1 MQVDIVGRIRN
12 LQLPVTQPLIPL
24 FECLVNS
31 IEAIEDASVT
41 DGRIDVYLA
50 REARQVALAGNEE
63 TALAAIRD
71 ITIVDNGAGFHDG
84 NVRAF
89 FMSDSTRKVN
99 RGNKGIGRFTWL
111 KVFREAAID
120 STYSSDDELWM
131 RRTFKFVVTTDG
143 VEGEVVDEPELKE
156 HRTSVKLTGLRAEY
170 EKHFPKSLET
180 IAHKVIDHLLIQLVG
195 GRCPQITL
203 HDTDGQSCNLN
214 HIFAEEAKER
224 AQDVTFQL
232 KGHDFKVTVLR
243 YQSSAVKSH
252 TISYCAN
259 QREVLEWKASKA
271 IPDLQGRL
279 TDDLGEQFVF
289 RTYVASPYLDARVSS
304 ERTAFMFMHEADL
317 NFPEEL
323 TREELD
329 TEVVKALKQVAEPY
343 TTQLREEKRQVIEE
357 FIQHDAPQYRFQ
369 LQDRYRERLE
379 RIPTNISRDQLD
391 VELYK
396 AQKDIEIEHRQRAA
410 EIKKVP
416 LDTAAVSPEYS
427 ALYKQYLDEE
437 NELGKAALAKYVVHR
452 RTILEMLDTA
462 LKVQDSGSYT
472 REDFVHN
479 LIYPMQADSEDV
491 EFSRQNLWV
500 VDERLAYHSYLASDL
515 PMRSLKAVNATGGD
529 EPDLAI
535 FNTARAFSETKSPY
549 QSVVIVEFKRPE
561 RNEYPAKDENPVEQV
576 LRYVRKIKEGTA
588 KDKDGKTIN
597 VGAIPF
603 YAYILCS
610 LTPRIKAIADNH
622 DFVKTPDNEGYFRY
636 HQSAG
641 CYIEIVSYD
650 KVLNDAKKRN
660 RAFFERLQIP
670 MN

>member
-31 IEAIEDASVT
+31 IEAIEDAGVS
-41 DGRIDVYLA
+41 DGRIDVYLE

-63 TALAAIRD
+63 TTLAAIRD
-71 ITIVDNGAGFHDG
+71 VTVVDNGAGFNDG

-89 FMSDSTRKVN
+89 FLSDSTRKVT

-120 STYSSDDELWM
+120 STYLQDEGEWM
-131 RRTFKFVVTTDG
+131 RRTFRFVVTTEG
-143 VEGEVVDEPELKE
+143 VEGEEVNEAQSQER
-156 HRTSVKLTGLRAEY
+156 RTSVKLAGLRAEY

-180 IAHKVIDHLLIQLVG
+180 IAHKVIDHLLIHFVG
-195 GRCPQITL
+195 GKCPQITL
-203 HDTDGQSCNLN
+203 HDADGQSCSLN
-214 HIFAEEAKER
+214 HIFAEEAKAR
-224 AQDVTFQL
+224 AQEVTFEL
-232 KGHDFKVTVLR
+232 KGHQFKVTVLR
-243 YQSSAVKSH
+243 YQSGAVKNH

-279 TDDLGEQFVF
+279 TDDQGEQFVF
-289 RTYVASPYLDARVSS
+289 RTYVAGPYLDAKVSS
-304 ERTAFMFMHEADL
+304 ERTAFMFMQEADL
-317 NFPEEL
+317 NFPEEM

-329 TEVVKALKQVAEPY
+329 AEVVQALKEVAEPY
-343 TTQLREEKRQVIEE
+343 TSQVREEKRQAIED
-357 FIQHDAPQYRFQ
+357 FIQKDAPQYRFQ

-379 RIPTNISRDQLD
+379 RIPANISRDQLD

-396 AQKDIEIEHRQRAA
+396 TQKDIELEHRQRAA
-410 EIKKVP
+410 VIKKGP
-416 LDTAAVSPEYS
+416 LETAAGSPEYA
-427 ALYKQYLDEE
+427 ALYMQYLDEE

-452 RTILEMLDTA
+452 RTILEMLETA
-462 LKVQDSGSYT
+462 LTLQESGSYA
-472 REDFVHN
+472 REDLVHS
-479 LIYPMQADSEDV
+479 LIYPMRTDSDDV

-515 PMRSLKAVNATGGD
+515 PMARLKAVNAVGGD

-597 VGAIPF
+597 VGSIPF

-622 DFVKTPDNEGYFRY
+622 DFIKTPDNEGYFRY

>member
-31 IEAIEDASVT
+31 IEAIEDGGIK
-41 DGRIDVYLA
+41 DGRIDVHFERDVRQASLA
-50 REARQVALAGNEE
+50 VSEEGCLAP
-63 TALAAIRD
+63 IRD
-71 ITIVDNGAGFHDG
+71 VTVVDNGSGFNDV
-84 NVRAF
+84 NVKAF
-89 FMSDSTRKVN
+89 FLSDSTRKAN

-111 KVFREAAID
+111 KVFNQAAIE
-120 STYSSDDELWM
+120 SIYRQDDLWM
-131 RRTFKFVVTTDG
+131 RRSFLFVLTTEG
-143 VEGEVVDEPELKE
+143 VEDDKVNEAASKE
-156 HRTSVKLTGLRAEY
+156 RLTTVKLSGLRPEY

-180 IAHKVIDHLLIQLVG
+180 IAHKIIDHLLIHFVG
-195 GRCPQITL
+195 GICPQITL
-203 HDTDGQSCNLN
+203 HDSDGHSCSLN
-214 HIFAEEAKER
+214 HLFAEEAKER
-224 AQDVTFQL
+224 AQNVTFSL

-243 YQSSAVKSH
+243 YQSSAAKNH

-259 QREVLEWKASKA
+259 QREVFDWKASRA

-279 TDDLGEQFVF
+279 TDAQGEQFVF
-289 RTYVASPYLDARVSS
+289 RTYVSGSYLDAKVNS
-304 ERTAFMFMHEADL
+304 ERTAFMFLQEADL
-317 NFPEEL
+317 DFPGEM

-329 TEVVKALKQVAEPY
+329 AEVVLALRQVAEPY
-343 TTQLREEKRQVIEE
+343 TTLLREEKRQVIET
-357 FIQHDAPQYRFQ
+357 FIQQDAPQYRFQ
-369 LQDRYRERLE
+369 LQERYRDRLE
-379 RIPTNISRDQLD
+379 RIPANISKDQLD
-391 VELYK
+391 IELYK
-396 AQKDIEIEHRQRAA
+396 AQKDIELDHRQRAA
-410 EIKKVP
+410 DIKKVP
-416 LDTAAVSPEYS
+416 LETAVGSPEYA
-427 ALYKQYLDEE
+427 ALYEQYLDEE

-452 RTILEMLDTA
+452 RTILEMLESA
-462 LKVQDSGSYT
+462 LKVQESGEYA
-472 REDFVHN
+472 REDLVHS
-479 LIYPMQADSEDV
+479 LIYPMRADSEEV

-515 PMRSLKAVNATGGD
+515 PMTRLKAVNATGGD

-561 RNEYPAKDENPVEQV
+561 RNEYPQKEEGPVDQV
-576 LRYVRKIKEGTA
+576 LRYVRKIKDGQA
-588 KDKDGKTIN
+588 KDKDGCTIN
-597 VGAIPF
+597 VGQVPF

-622 DFVKTPDNEGYFRY
+622 DFVKTPDNEGYFKY
-636 HQSAG
+636 HQSLG

-670 MN
+670 IC

>member
-31 IEAIEDASVT
+31 IEAIEDAGVSN
-41 DGRIDVYLA
+41 GRIDVHFA
-50 REARQVALAGNEE
+50 REARQVALPGNDE
-63 TALAAIRD
+63 TSLAAIRD
-71 ITIVDNGAGFHDG
+71 ITIVDNGAGFHDS

-131 RRTFKFVVTTDG
+131 RRKFRFVVTTDG
-143 VEGEVVDEPELKE
+143 VEGEVVDYAEVKE
-156 HRTSVKLTGLRAEY
+156 RRTSVKLTGLRAEY

-180 IAHKVIDHLLIQLVG
+180 IAHKVIDHLLIHLVG
-195 GRCPQITL
+195 GQCPQITL
-203 HDTDGQSCNLN
+203 HDIDGQSCNLN

-224 AQDVTFQL
+224 AQEVMFQL

-243 YQSSAVKSH
+243 YQSSAAKNH

-279 TDDLGEQFVF
+279 TDDQGEQFVF
-289 RTYVASPYLDARVSS
+289 RTYVAGPYLDAKVSS
-304 ERTAFMFMHEADL
+304 ERTAFMFMQEADL
-317 NFPEEL
+317 NFPEEM

-329 TEVVKALKQVAEPY
+329 AEVVKALKQVAEPY
-343 TTQLREEKRQVIEE
+343 TTQLREEKRQVIEA
-357 FIQHDAPQYRFQ
+357 FIQRDAPQYRFQ
-369 LQDRYRERLE
+369 LQDRYRARLE
-379 RIPTNISRDQLD
+379 RIPANISRDQLD

-396 AQKDIEIEHRQRAA
+396 AQKDIELEHRQRAA

-416 LDTAAVSPEYS
+416 LDTVAGSPEYS

-462 LKVQDSGSYT
+462 LKVQDSGSYA
-472 REDFVHN
+472 REDLVHS

-515 PMRSLKAVNATGGD
+515 PMRSMKAVNATGGD

-597 VGAIPF
+597 VGSIPF

-610 LTPRIKAIADNH
+610 LTPRIKSIADNH
-622 DFVKTPDNEGYFRY
+622 DFVRTPDNEGYFRY

-670 MN
+670 MS

>member
-31 IEAIEDASVT
+31 IEAIEDADISN
-41 DGRIDVYLA
+41 GRIDVYLD
-50 REARQVALAGNEE
+50 RDVRQVALADHDE
-63 TALAAIRD
+63 TALASVRD
-71 ITIVDNGAGFHDG
+71 VTIVDNGAGFNDG

-89 FMSDSTRKVN
+89 FLSDSTRKVT

-120 STYSSDDELWM
+120 STYLQDEGDWM
-131 RRTFKFVVTTDG
+131 RRTFRFVVTTEG
-143 VEGEVVDEPELKE
+143 VEGEEVNEAETKE
-156 HRTSVKLTGLRAEY
+156 RRTSVKLAGLRAEY

-180 IAHKVIDHLLIQLVG
+180 IAHKAIDHLLIHFVG
-195 GRCPQITL
+195 GQCPQIIL
-203 HDTDGQSCNLN
+203 HDADGQSCSLN
-214 HIFAEEAKER
+214 RIFADEAKER
-224 AQDVTFQL
+224 AQEVTFKL

-259 QREVLEWKASKA
+259 QREVLAWKASKA

-279 TDDLGEQFVF
+279 TDDQGEQFVF
-289 RTYVASPYLDARVSS
+289 RTYVSGPYLDAKVSA
-304 ERTAFMFMHEADL
+304 ERTAFMFMEEADL

-329 TEVVKALKQVAEPY
+329 AEVIQALKQVAEPY
-343 TTQLREEKRQVIEE
+343 TTQLREEKRQVIED
-357 FIQHDAPQYRFQ
+357 FIQQDAPQYRFQ

-379 RIPTNISRDQLD
+379 RIPANISRDQLD
-391 VELYK
+391 IELYK
-396 AQKDIEIEHRQRAA
+396 AQRDIELEHRKRAA

-416 LDTAAVSPEYS
+416 LNTEGGAPEYT

-462 LKVQDSGSYT
+462 LKVQESGSYA
-472 REDFVHN
+472 REDLVHS

-515 PMRSLKAVNATGGD
+515 PMRSLKAVNAAGGD

-561 RNEYPAKDENPVEQV
+561 RNEYPVKDENPVEQV

-597 VGAIPF
+597 VGSIPF

-610 LTPRIKAIADNH
+610 LTPRIKSIADNH

-670 MN
+670 MS

>member
-31 IEAIEDASVT
+31 IEAIEDSGIT
-41 DGRIDVYLA
+41 DGRIDVYFE

-63 TALAAIRD
+63 TTLASIRD
-71 ITIVDNGAGFHDG
+71 VTVVDNGAGFNDV
-84 NVRAF
+84 NVKAF
-89 FMSDSTRKVN
+89 FMSDSTRKAN

-111 KVFREAAID
+111 KVFTQAAIE
-120 STYSSDDELWM
+120 STYPQDDDLWM
-131 RRTFKFVVTTDG
+131 RRTFRFVLTTEG
-143 VEGEVVDEPELKE
+143 VEDDVVDEAATKE
-156 HRTSVKLTGLRAEY
+156 RRTAVKLTGLRSEY

-180 IAHKVIDHLLIQLVG
+180 IAHKVIDHLLIHFVG
-195 GRCPQITL
+195 GRCPQITF
-203 HDTDGQSCNLN
+203 HDADGQTCSLN

-224 AQDVTFQL
+224 AQEVAFKL

-243 YQSSAVKSH
+243 YQSSAAKNH

-259 QREVLEWKASKA
+259 QREVLGWKASKA

-279 TDDLGEQFVF
+279 TDDKGDQFVF
-289 RTYVASPYLDARVSS
+289 RTYVSGPYLDAKVNS
-304 ERTAFMFMHEADL
+304 ERTAFMFLQESDL
-317 NFPEEL
+317 DFPGEM

-329 TEVVKALKQVAEPY
+329 AQVVQSLQEVAEPY
-343 TTQLREEKRQVIEE
+343 TTQLREQKRQAIEE
-357 FIQHDAPQYRFQ
+357 FIQQDAPQYRFQ
-369 LQDRYRERLE
+369 LQDRYRERLA
-379 RIPTNISRDQLD
+379 RIPGNISRDQLD
-391 VELYK
+391 IELYRT
-396 AQKDIEIEHRQRAA
+396 QKDIELEHRTRAA

-416 LDTAAVSPEYS
+416 LDTAAASPEYA

-452 RTILEMLDTA
+452 RTILEMLDAA
-462 LKVQDSGSYT
+462 LKVQESGSYA
-472 REDFVHN
+472 REDLVHS
-479 LIYPMQADSEDV
+479 LIYPMRTDSEEV

-515 PMRSLKAVNATGGD
+515 SMRSLKAVNAAGGD

-561 RNEYPAKDENPVEQV
+561 RNEYPAKEENPVEQV

-597 VGAIPF
+597 VGSIPF

-610 LTPRIKAIADNH
+610 LTPRIKAIADTH

>member
-31 IEAIEDASVT
+31 IESIEDGGIKN
-41 DGRIDVYLA
+41 GRIDVHFE
-50 REARQVALAGNEE
+50 RDGRQPPLRGSEEGALAP
-63 TALAAIRD
+63 IRD
-71 ITIVDNGAGFHDG
+71 VTVVDNGAGFNDL
-84 NVRAF
+84 NVKAF
-89 FMSDSTRKVN
+89 FMSDSTRKAN

-111 KVFREAAID
+111 KVFNQAAIE
-120 STYSSDDELWM
+120 SIYQQDDLWL
-131 RRTFKFVVTTDG
+131 RRNFRFVLTTDG
-143 VEGEVVDEPELKE
+143 VEGDEVNDAVTTER
-156 HRTSVKLTGLRAEY
+156 RTAVKLTGLRFEY

-180 IAHKVIDHLLIQLVG
+180 IAHKVIDHLLIYFVSG
-195 GRCPQITL
+195 SCPQITL
-203 HDTDGQSCNLN
+203 HDSDGQSCSLN

-224 AQDVTFQL
+224 AQEVTFNL

-243 YQSSAVKSH
+243 YQSSSAKNH

-259 QREVLEWKASKA
+259 QREVLDWKASKA

-279 TDDLGEQFVF
+279 TDEHGEQFVF
-289 RTYVASPYLDARVSS
+289 RTYVSGPYLDAKVSS
-304 ERTAFMFMHEADL
+304 ERTAFMFLQEADL
-317 NFPEEL
+317 EFPEEM

-329 TEVVKALKQVAEPY
+329 ARVVEALNQVAEPY
-343 TTQLREEKRQVIEE
+343 TTQLREEKRQLIET
-357 FIQHDAPQYRFQ
+357 FIQQDAPQYRFQ
-369 LQDRYRERLE
+369 LQERYRDKLE
-379 RIPTNISRDQLD
+379 RIPANLSKDQLD
-391 VELYK
+391 IELYK
-396 AQKDIEIEHRQRAA
+396 AQKDIELEHRQRAVD
-410 EIKKVP
+410 IKKVP
-416 LDTAAVSPEYS
+416 LETTAGSSEYA
-427 ALYKQYLDEE
+427 ALYEQYLDEE

-452 RTILEMLDTA
+452 RTILEMLETA
-462 LKVQDSGSYT
+462 LKVQESGAYA
-472 REDFVHN
+472 REDLVHS
-479 LIYPMQADSEDV
+479 LIYPMRADSESV

-515 PMRSLKAVNATGGD
+515 PVARLKAVNATGGD

-561 RNEYPAKDENPVEQV
+561 RNEYPQRDESPVDQV
-576 LRYVRKIKEGTA
+576 LRYVRKIKEGQA
-588 KDKDGKTIN
+588 KDKDGRTIN
-597 VGAIPF
+597 IGHIPF

-622 DFVKTPDNEGYFRY
+622 DFVKTPDNEGYFKY
-636 HQSAG
+636 HQSLG

-660 RAFFERLQIP
+660 RAFFELLQIP
-670 MN
+670 IT

>member
-31 IEAIEDASVT
+31 IEAIEDACIS
-41 DGRIDVYLA
+41 DGRIDVYLE
-50 REARQVALAGNEE
+50 REDRQMELAGNEE
-63 TALAAIRD
+63 AALAAIRD
-71 ITIVDNGAGFHDG
+71 ITVVDNGSGFNDV

-89 FMSDSTRKVN
+89 FLSDSTRKVA

-111 KVFREAAID
+111 KVFHEAAID
-120 STYSSDDELWM
+120 STYLQDDELWM
-131 RRTFKFVVTTDG
+131 QRTFKFVVTTEG
-143 VEGEVVDEPELKE
+143 VEGDAVNEAETKVR
-156 HRTSVKLTGLRAEY
+156 RTSVKLTGLRGEY

-180 IAHKVIDHLLIQLVG
+180 IAHKVIDHLLIHFVG

-203 HDTDGQSCNLN
+203 HDADGQSCSLN
-214 HIFAEEAKER
+214 YIFAEEAKER
-224 AQDVTFQL
+224 AQEVNFKL

-243 YQSSAVKSH
+243 YQSSAAKIH

-259 QREVLEWKASKA
+259 QREVLDWKASKA

-279 TDDLGEQFVF
+279 TDDNGDQFVF
-289 RTYVASPYLDARVSS
+289 RTYVAGPYLDSKVNS
-304 ERTAFMFMHEADL
+304 ERIAFMFLQESDL
-317 NFPEEL
+317 DFPDEM

-329 TEVVKALKQVAEPY
+329 AEVVGALRQVAEPY
-343 TTQLREEKRQVIEE
+343 TTQLRKEKRQVIES
-357 FIQHDAPQYRFQ
+357 FIHQDAPQYRFQ

-379 RIPTNISRDQLD
+379 RIPANISRDQLD
-391 VELYK
+391 IELYK
-396 AQKDIEIEHRQRAA
+396 TQKDIELEHRQCAA
-410 EIKKVP
+410 AIKKLP
-416 LDTAAVSPEYS
+416 LETTVGSPEYA
-427 ALYKQYLDEE
+427 ALYEQYLNEE

-452 RTILEMLDTA
+452 RTILEMLETA
-462 LKVQDSGSYT
+462 LKVQESGAYA
-472 REDFVHN
+472 REDLVHS
-479 LIYPMQADSEDV
+479 LIYPMRADSEEV

-500 VDERLAYHSYLASDL
+500 VDERLAYHTYLASDM
-515 PMRSLKAVNATGGD
+515 PMARLKAVNASGGD
-529 EPDLAI
+529 EPDLAV

-561 RNEYPAKDENPVEQV
+561 RNEYPQKEENPVEQV

-610 LTPRIKAIADNH
+610 LTPRIKAIAADH
-622 DFVKTPDNEGYFRY
+622 DFVKTPDNEGYFKY
-636 HQSAG
+636 HQTQG

-670 MN
+670 IN